1 MPTHQ
6 RPYRRAQLL
15 TNCPYPASCA
25 AAAAAVVIEER
36 HGFNKQTKALFFM
49 DLLKSALLGLVVLP
63 PLVAMFTWLLQHA
76 GPWMP
81 LQLWA
86 FVFGVAILIMT
97 IYPTCKAPAGP
108 GQ

>member
-1 MPTHQ
+1 
-6 RPYRRAQLL
+6 
-15 TNCPYPASCA
+15 
-25 AAAAAVVIEER
+25 
-36 HGFNKQTKALFFM
+36 
-49 DLLKSALLGLVVLP
+49 
-63 PLVAMFTWLLQHA
+63 
-76 GPWMP
+76 MP